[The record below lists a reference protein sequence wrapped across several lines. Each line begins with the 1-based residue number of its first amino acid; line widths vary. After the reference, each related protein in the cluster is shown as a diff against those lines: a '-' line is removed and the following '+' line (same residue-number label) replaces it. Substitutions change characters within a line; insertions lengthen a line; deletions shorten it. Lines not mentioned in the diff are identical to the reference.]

1 MHTIIY
7 IFIYS
12 YTYTNPILY
21 IYTNLLYS
29 IHPIHIPGNVF
40 FVQAPTLYLYYSYHA
55 KLRSLRKNPQQA
67 LTQSELNAY
76 HVGPPMYMSYRYAQI
91 LAIFFVTLTFDTGMP
106 ILNFI
111 AAINYLVFYCLEKYF
126 FIRLYRAP
134 YR

>member
-1 MHTIIY
+1 MHLILIHPYRGTLYTHTNLYTPIIY
-7 IFIYS
+7 TL
-12 YTYTNPILY
+12 YTPY
-21 IYTNLLYS
+21 
-29 IHPIHIPGNVF
+29 IHIGNVF

-111 AAINYLVFYCLEKYF
+111 AALNYLVFYCLEKYF